1 MIKVYSVLI
10 KSTAC
15 CSARQPFTT
24 TAASPT
30 IVVGKVNK
38 LLNRWWEFCQ
48 TTTIQIE
55 IFAAFQMYAEA
66 YQTLRRK
73 RVRRKYIVR
82 WLGVIALSVAS
93 PSILP
98 PRKLR
103 VPSGPGLV
111 LIFEQQLG
119 QNRMVG
125 KYWRF
130 ILGFISCENYRLGA
144 YVVVKRPA
152 GRHADRQTAKALMD
166 PTLPPGN

>member
-15 CSARQPFTT
+15 CSARQPFAT

-73 RVRRKYIVR
+73 RVRREYIVR
-82 WLGVIALSVAS
+82 CLAVHLASKETACALR
-93 PSILP
+93 
-98 PRKLR
+98 PR
-103 VPSGPGLV
+103 
-111 LIFEQQLG
+111 F
-119 QNRMVG
+119 
-125 KYWRF
+125 
-130 ILGFISCENYRLGA
+130 GF
-144 YVVVKRPA
+144 
-152 GRHADRQTAKALMD
+152 DF
-166 PTLPPGN
+166 